1 MPWRRGLVNPLA
13 PGRGPTPACTHNC
26 TVLVLTQKESQRAVV
41 GLMHLMTLYSGLV
54 PEQLPERLFPS
65 RLLYYILLLVAQS
78 HCTHPKVGS
87 GIVGSCLPPGEPRDP
102 GLIRAQFSI
111 AHDFGPESPSVSLSL
126 ESTPFGVLFG
136 SSSALHKHVCS
147 YTMHL

>member
-87 GIVGSCLPPGEPRDP
+87 GIVGSCLVYDAVANRTLFKRYRYSAILHCGSQSNLCDLGIWSGVRATRPVGNISQPP
-102 GLIRAQFSI
+102 
-111 AHDFGPESPSVSLSL
+111 SL
-126 ESTPFGVLFG
+126 P
-136 SSSALHKHVCS
+136 
-147 YTMHL
+147 HLL